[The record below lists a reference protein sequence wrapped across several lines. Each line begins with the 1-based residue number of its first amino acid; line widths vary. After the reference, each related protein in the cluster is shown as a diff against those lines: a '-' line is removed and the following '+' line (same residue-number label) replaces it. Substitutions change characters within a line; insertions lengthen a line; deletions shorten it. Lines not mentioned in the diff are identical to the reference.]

1 MFYWLFNWFVKITGF
16 IPFFFIYRTKYYYID
31 KKRQSRKIK
40 KKAIVMVNHHSIYDF
55 AEMLFAFPS
64 RTLRCLMS
72 EAIFSKNK
80 ALTFLLKCFGGIK
93 VDRETRDFTFI
104 NKSVSVLDK
113 NGVIEIYPESRLAL
127 PGEEKPLEFKP
138 SVVKIALESGASII
152 PVYHTG
158 KMAKK
163 ERNRIM
169 IGTPID
175 VVSLYDES
183 LSEVE
188 NLKNVSQYLRQKVLE
203 LKDELERRI
212 NEEKK

>member
-1 MFYWLFNWFVKITGF
+1 MLLWLFNWFVKITGF

-31 KKRQSRKIK
+31 KKTQSRKIK
-40 KKAIVMVNHHSIYDF
+40 KKAIVMANHHSIYDF
-55 AEMLFAFPS
+55 AEMLFAFPT

-72 EAIFSKNK
+72 EAIFNKNK
-80 ALTFLLKCFGGIK
+80 ALTLLLKCFGGIK

-138 SVVKIALESGASII
+138 SVVKIALESGAPII

-175 VVSLYDES
+175 VVALYDES

-188 NLKNVSQYLRQKVLE
+188 NLKNISHFLRQKVLE

-212 NEEKK
+212 SKEKK